1 MENAAKE
8 IKRAEERNKRA
19 QENYAKEMKSRKEA
33 YLSIEREKSLKYEQ
47 GRIQQ
52 LKEQAI
58 KDTEPKLLSIIKS
71 SNEDIK
77 KAEESC
83 KQDL

>member
-1 MENAAKE
+1 
-8 IKRAEERNKRA
+8 
-19 QENYAKEMKSRKEA
+19 MKSRKEA
-33 YLSIEREKSLKYEQ
+33 YLSIEREKSHKYEQ

-71 SNEDIK
+71 SNDDIK
-77 KAEESC
+77 KAEENC
-83 KQDL
+83 RQEL